1 MYHDLIE
8 IHSEDGGDGSEISR
22 KDERAGQEEI
32 SAEREEA
39 GEGGRRG
46 RSEGEEEAQGRSE
59 GERENIRMHRVQVQ
73 DSLEE
78 QSHKAHA
85 HPHRRQAIRM
95 HQVQLQDSLEEHS
108 HKAHAQQTQEHPC
121 CH

>member
-39 GEGGRRG
+39 GERGRRG
-46 RSEGEEEAQGRSE
+46 GSEGEEEAQGRSE

-78 QSHKAHA
+78 
-85 HPHRRQAIRM
+85 
-95 HQVQLQDSLEEHS
+95 HS